1 MVNLI
6 SLAKLATEL
15 NTNKSKLNFYVSR
28 KLLVPALV
36 CGKTMLFDRK
46 KAIQRLKR
54 IEIEQKN
61 GLTLS
66 AIHGLLK

>member
-15 NTNKSKLNFYVSR
+15 NINKSKLNFYASR

-46 KAIQRLKR
+46 KAIQRLNR
-54 IEIEQKN
+54 IEIEQSN

-66 AIHGLLK
+66 AIHSLLK